1 MNATVCPHCQRAVN
15 LGSGTYCA
23 LTLCP
28 HCGDTFYPP
37 PPPVEPEPP
46 VLEPADPSVPA
57 PAGPHCAGCG
67 RPVRGAGRRVLQT
80 CRRCDADF
88 CSESCLDRHHK
99 LTGHGRRRSR
109 GRSSAR
115 RPRPLFGP
123 PDRCPECDSDRLPV
137 RETRMSQ
144 TGLIVMIALLV
155 MAFPLFWIGL
165 LIRDEFYVCRD
176 CGWRAPGPNN
186 SGGDFGFT
194 F

>member
-1 MNATVCPHCQRAVN
+1 MNATVCPHCQRSVD

-46 VLEPADPSVPA
+46 VLELDDAAPPAQPDL
-57 PAGPHCAGCG
+57 HCAGCG
-67 RPVRGAGRRVLQT
+67 RAIRGAARRVLQT
-80 CRRCDADF
+80 CRRCSGDF
-88 CSESCLDRHHK
+88 CSETCLDRHRK

-109 GRSSAR
+109 SSAR
-115 RPRPLFGP
+115 RPRPLLAP
-123 PDRCPECDSDRLPV
+123 PNRCPECDSDVPPF

-144 TGLIVMIALLV
+144 TGLIVLVALLLFF
-155 MAFPLFWIGL
+155 FPLFWIGF
-165 LIRDEFYVCRD
+165 LIRDEFWVCRD

-186 SGGDFGFT
+186 SGSDFNLGF
-194 F
+194 